1 VKSDI
6 QELFKASEEFK
17 ESLGLSD
24 DGFRKYVRN
33 MQRGMRMKI
42 KLLDENCKPFR
53 AYPTD
58 SGLDLRA
65 RTDSY
70 LLMWG
75 GETKVIPV
83 GIAIELPSGYEAQ
96 IRPRSGLSKQGVIAI
111 FGTVDNSYRGEI
123 KVTLINTSS
132 KIFDIK
138 PYERIAQL
146 VITPVTIPNIEYVDK
161 LSKTDRGDKGH
172 GSTGRI

>member
-1 VKSDI
+1 
-6 QELFKASEEFK
+6 
-17 ESLGLSD
+17 
-24 DGFRKYVRN
+24 
-33 MQRGMRMKI
+33 MKI
-42 KLLDENCKPFR
+42 KLLDRHCKPYR

-65 RTDSY
+65 RIEKAIFIRP
-70 LLMWG
+70 L
-75 GETKVIPV
+75 ENKVIPV
-83 GIAIELPSGYEAQ
+83 GIAIELRPGYEAQ

-132 KIFDIK
+132 KTIEIK

-146 VITPVTIPNIEYVDK
+146 VIAPVTIPNIEYVDK
-161 LSKTDRGDKGH
+161 LSKTERGDKGH